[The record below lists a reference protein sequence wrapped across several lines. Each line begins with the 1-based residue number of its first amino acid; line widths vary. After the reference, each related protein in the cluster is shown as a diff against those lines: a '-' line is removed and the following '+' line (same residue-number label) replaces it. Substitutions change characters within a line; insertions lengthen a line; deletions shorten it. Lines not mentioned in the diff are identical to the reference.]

1 MINVNYP
8 HPVLSGANNDYIDCI
23 FDIDMPNKT
32 NILGDLI
39 EIKMTYSLTSV
50 GLNHLIQDGKAM
62 AVIYAE
68 CSETEFR
75 ELYAFDS
82 YSNELI
88 IQLNKQQLT
97 KELELRGY
105 IVANE
110 ALSEF
115 TLPEHNKEF
124 FVAGPS
130 KIRKGDILAIADGF
144 YQIPLENFD
153 PLADR
158 RSIFSI
164 RLNPD
169 QKEDLTIDYDSFQ
182 KITIMLNPELYEQ
195 YQNLY
200 TAPET
205 RTILATLF
213 AVPVLVDALYRIKDS
228 DESALEDLS
237 SKKWYQVLQT
247 RMTEL
252 KISID
257 TENNMTEVAN
267 KILTHVFRDTM
278 NSFNSVFGE
287 LIGGNE
293 L

>member
-8 HPVLSGANNDYIDCI
+8 HPVLTGANNDYIDCA
-23 FDIDMPNKT
+23 FDIDMPKEVPT
-32 NILGDLI
+32 SGDFI
-39 EIKMTYSLTSV
+39 ELEMTYSLTSV
-50 GLNHLIQDGKAM
+50 GLNQMIKDHKAKV
-62 AVIYAE
+62 VIYAE
-68 CSETEFR
+68 CVETEFR
-75 ELYAFDS
+75 ELYVFDAGK
-82 YSNELI
+82 NETT
-88 IQLNKQQLT
+88 IQINKQRLT

-105 IVANE
+105 IVAEE

-115 TLPEHNKEF
+115 TLPEHNKEYF
-124 FVAGPS
+124 IAGPS
-130 KIRKGDILAIADGF
+130 RIKKGDILAIANDVF
-144 YQIPLENFD
+144 RIPLENFD
-153 PLADR
+153 PLSDR

-169 QKEDLTIDYDSFQ
+169 QKEDLTIDYDSYH
-182 KITIMLNPELYEQ
+182 KITILLNPELHEL
-195 YQNLY
+195 YQKLY

-213 AVPVLVDALYRIKDS
+213 AVPVLVDALYRIKNS
-228 DESALEDLS
+228 DESTLNDLS
-237 SKKWYQVLQT
+237 DKKWYQVLQT
-247 RMTEL
+247 RMAEL
-252 KISID
+252 KISLD

-293 L
+293 